1 MIDKLFLERNGYT
14 YRNVLGEGMYGKVVC
29 AYSTHQ
35 KQRVAIKI
43 VDTKK
48 LHSDSWE
55 IFLSRE
61 MEIVKS
67 LNHPNIV
74 KTYRILDMK
83 KSRTVYM
90 VMELCVK
97 GNLSTYVTSEGSLS
111 EHSSCRL
118 FTQLCEAIQ
127 YLHNRDL
134 VHRDLKCDNLLLDM
148 YLNLKVG
155 DFGFSKR
162 LIYMDSHMKLSETY
176 CGSLSYTAPEVL
188 IHSPYNPKVSD
199 VWSMGVVLYRMLYGS
214 MPFNS
219 TNLLKMVEAQKQHR
233 ITFPNSPTVS
243 SEAQQLIQSI
253 LHPTVEWRITI
264 GNILQ
269 SSWMLKRGRMED
281 SHEASTSST
290 GSRQEEPQN
299 KNTRED
305 MEVQNDNSDPEE
317 GPSTAAERR

>member
-1 MIDKLFLERNGYT
+1 
-14 YRNVLGEGMYGKVVC
+14 
-29 AYSTHQ
+29 
-35 KQRVAIKI
+35 
-43 VDTKK
+43 
-48 LHSDSWE
+48 
-55 IFLSRE
+55 
-61 MEIVKS
+61 
-67 LNHPNIV
+67 
-74 KTYRILDMK
+74 
-83 KSRTVYM
+83 
-90 VMELCVK
+90 MELCVK

-317 GPSTAAERR
+317 GPSSAAERR